1 MRLSE
6 SVVPDVVIVMPS
18 NHVDRCFEWASP
30 ASFFIV
36 VVGAQCAFKTFV
48 TQAFVIFIVGPSSL
62 PDPVGSTLLFLLV
75 RFVLRSC

>member
-1 MRLSE
+1 M
-6 SVVPDVVIVMPS
+6 PDVVIFMPGY
-18 NHVDRCFEWASP
+18 HVDRCFEWASP
-30 ASFFIV
+30 ASFLIF

-75 RFVLRSC
+75 RFILRSC